1 VEDVPELQM
10 LRSRL
15 VTARLAELRRI
26 ERALHDGVQQD
37 LTALSVELQLMR
49 GLVSA
54 DPAAAL
60 ASLDRI
66 QEEVR
71 ATLGRLQAL
80 GSEIYPAILDARG
93 LMDALRQAARASGT
107 TAYVDAVELGRYPV
121 ELEAAVFFLWRT
133 VLDEVAPTVEAR
145 IRVREENEALQIAIE
160 AAGAIDLMPA
170 SDFVAAAGGV
180 LTVETDSAGC
190 RIGAR
195 FPLG

>member
-1 VEDVPELQM
+1 MEDVPEQQM
-10 LRSRL
+10 LCSRL

-54 DPAAAL
+54 DPDAAL

-66 QEEVR
+66 QQEVR

-80 GSEIYPAILDARG
+80 GSEIYPALLDARG
-93 LMDALRQAARASGT
+93 LMDALRQAARAPGT
-107 TAYVDAVELGRYPV
+107 AASVDAVELGRYPA

-133 VLDEVAPTVEAR
+133 VLDEAAPSAEAR
-145 IRVREENEALQIAIE
+145 IRVREENEALQV
-160 AAGAIDLMPA
+160 AIDTA
-170 SDFVAAAGGV
+170 GEIDVSGAGDYVAAAGGI
-180 LTVETDSAGC
+180 LAVETDSTGC
-190 RIGAR
+190 RIEAR